1 MANDTLFRRFAPYK
15 RKQTGDESPLLK
27 EGVTARIAVTG
38 DCLEKISQKLKDCVS
53 CDSFVMLSA
62 VCFAKNEKNFS

>member
-38 DCLEKISQKLKDCVS
+38 DCPMRWLYPPNLLCNP
-53 CDSFVMLSA
+53 
-62 VCFAKNEKNFS
+62 FAFTIVPYND